1 MGVGVFIREILQKCE
16 FRYLPDTDYLNHG
29 SYMVM
34 TNNMLYSSSR
44 ADQNGK
50 SIKKFTFKENDIIKV
65 KYDREKVTFI
75 SAFLE
80 ESLDVDIKA
89 G

>member
-1 MGVGVFIREILQKCE
+1 
-16 FRYLPDTDYLNHG
+16 
-29 SYMVM
+29 M